1 MPHCAGHVD
10 DATIQEQLLSLLAER
25 KPESSICPS
34 DVARAIFP
42 DDEAAWRALM
52 PKIRSIA
59 VALARD
65 DRIEITRGG
74 RRLHL
79 DGIEGGPIRLHRGA
93 AFRN

>member
-1 MPHCAGHVD
+1 MPHRADHVD
-10 DATIQEQLLSLLAER
+10 NTTIQKQLLSLLAER

-34 DVARAIFP
+34 DVARALFP
-42 DDEAAWRALM
+42 DDEPAWRALM

-59 VALARD
+59 VALARE

-79 DGIEGGPIRLHRGA
+79 DSIKGGPIRLHRGA
-93 AFRN
+93 AFQN

>member
-1 MPHCAGHVD
+1 MPHRAADHVD
-10 DATIQEQLLSLLAER
+10 NTTIQKQLLSLLAER

-34 DVARAIFP
+34 DVARALFP
-42 DDEAAWRALM
+42 DDEPAWRALT
-52 PKIRSIA
+52 KIRSIA
-59 VALARD
+59 VALARE

-79 DGIEGGPIRLHRGA
+79 DSIEGGPIRLHRGA